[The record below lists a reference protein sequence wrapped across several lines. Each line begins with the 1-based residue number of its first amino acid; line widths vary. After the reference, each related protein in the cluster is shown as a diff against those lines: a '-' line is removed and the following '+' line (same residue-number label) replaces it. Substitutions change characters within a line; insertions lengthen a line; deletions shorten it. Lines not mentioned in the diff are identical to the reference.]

1 MSNARS
7 LIAELRRR
15 NVISMAFKAILV
27 KWGMPDRRAEHYAAA
42 GDGDVIHG

>member
-15 NVISMAFKAILV
+15 NVTRMAFKAIPV
-27 KWGMPDRRAEHYAAA
+27 RWGILDRRAEHYRAA

>member
-15 NVISMAFKAILV
+15 SVIRMAFKAILEE
-27 KWGMPDRRAEHYAAA
+27 WGIPDRRAEHYRAA
-42 GDGDVIHG
+42 GDGDVVHG